1 MAEENNN
8 LLNLLKELGNQ
19 IPRISTDFITPE
31 GIDWK
36 KLGRTIKNAS
46 FNNILPMCSTAT
58 DLLSRLFVNSNNQKL
73 KDTISW
79 ARNSIA
85 LYYVF
90 NNIYNNVQ
98 PSNCMENRA
107 EIVFWKDIASRFKVE
122 IPICEHY
129 SGACAGQ
136 IPIGDILM
144 YLVFK
149 LKIKEK
155 YEFTTPD
162 GDTYDY
168 TVEGAEGNPPTI
180 NSSGNII
187 ITSPLCALIRCRKL
201 KQSGGDALVETLYV
215 LKMEKFTTEAADE
228 EGGIGALT
236 STSDSPS
243 KFIGG
248 QILTEHAAF
257 VIEHPSCDNERCV
270 QACLANIYR
279 GLDPMKYQYRVDA
292 SRIYVKP
299 NDPPVDS
306 ECWVQS
312 DIMKQISSWCTN
324 AAEQNTSLSYA
335 LVGPLGT
342 GKTSTC
348 LHIMNDLTA
357 KGFMI
362 ITCKLED
369 RTLDTVLDRIKF
381 CINMTP
387 KAVILLDELDSL
399 NIKTKNDE
407 ANTIIDF
414 FQRVKESKNT
424 TTIVFSTVNNPLNVD
439 ESIMTRSGR
448 IDETIEVGYPDET
461 LMTSIFKNY
470 CDKQGYTIDDEL
482 SAYTVTAL
490 VKAEMSAAD
499 VENFCRQIYIKNGK
513 KDGFVKEDLD
523 SVIQSFA
530 KSRDASSKNYYKRQE
545 RIEDKKKGL
554 DKA

>member
-8 LLNLLKELGNQ
+8 LLNLLKELGSQ
-19 IPRISTDFITPE
+19 IPRISTDFITPD

-36 KLGRTIKNAS
+36 KLARTIKGAS
-46 FNNILPMCSTAT
+46 FNNVLPMCSTAT
-58 DLLSRLFVNSNNQKL
+58 DLLSRLFANSQNQLL
-73 KDTISW
+73 KDGISW

-98 PSNCMENRA
+98 PSNSMENRA
-107 EIVFWKDIASRFKVE
+107 EIVFWKDIASRFKID

-144 YLVFK
+144 YLVYR
-149 LKIKEK
+149 LKIKER
-155 YEFTTPD
+155 YEFTTID
-162 GDTYDY
+162 GDVFDY

-187 ITSPLCALIRCRKL
+187 ITSPLCALLRCRKL
-201 KQSGGDALVETLYV
+201 KQSGGEASVETLYV
-215 LKMEKFTTEAADE
+215 LKMEKFSTEAAEE
-228 EGGIGALT
+228 EGGISALT
-236 STSDSPS
+236 STSDAPS

-248 QILTEHAAF
+248 QILSEHAAF
-257 VIEHPSCDNERCV
+257 VIEHPSFDNERCV

-279 GLDPMKYQYRVDA
+279 GLDPNKYQYHVDA

-299 NDPPVDS
+299 NEPPADH
-306 ECWVQS
+306 EYWVQS
-312 DIMKQISSWCTN
+312 DTMKKISEWCTN
-324 AAEQNTSLSYA
+324 AASQNTSLSYA

-348 LHIMNDLTA
+348 EHIMGDLA
-357 KGFMI
+357 SRGFMI

-369 RTLDTVLDRIKF
+369 RTLDTVLDRIMF

-399 NIKTKNDE
+399 HIKDKNDE
-407 ANTIIDF
+407 ANRLIAF
-414 FQRVKESKNT
+414 FQRIKDSST
-424 TTIVFSTVNNPLNVD
+424 TSIVFSTINDPLKVH

-448 IDETIEVGYPDET
+448 IDETIEVGFPDEP
-461 LMTSIFKNY
+461 LMLNIFKNY
-470 CDKQGYTIDDEL
+470 CVKQGYDIDEQL
-482 SAYTVTAL
+482 VGYTVKKL
-490 VKAEMSAAD
+490 VEAEMSAAD

-513 KDGFVKEDLD
+513 KSGFTQENLD
-523 SVIQSFA
+523 EVIESFA
-530 KSRDASSKNYYKRQE
+530 KSRDASSKSYYKRQE
-545 RIEDKKKGL
+545 RIEAAKKAELG
-554 DKA
+554 